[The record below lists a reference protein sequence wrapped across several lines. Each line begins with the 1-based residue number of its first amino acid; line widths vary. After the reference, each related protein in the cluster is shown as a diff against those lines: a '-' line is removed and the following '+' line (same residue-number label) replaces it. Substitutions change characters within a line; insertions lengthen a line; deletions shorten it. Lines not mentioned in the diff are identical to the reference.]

1 MSCGVLW
8 TEGRGEGEERGAVAD
23 FFLESSFVRE
33 SDLRSD
39 YFFFFFSFFL
49 RGWYVLL
56 ISRLKSRGEI
66 GARDDAR
73 DEILK

>member
-1 MSCGVLW
+1 M
-8 TEGRGEGEERGAVAD
+8 EEKEKKGAVAD
-23 FFLESSFVRE
+23 FFLESSFVR
-33 SDLRSD
+33 SRIGSSIGLL
-39 YFFFFFSFFL
+39 FFFFL

>member
-8 TEGRGEGEERGAVAD
+8 TEGEERGQSLT
-23 FFLESSFVRE
+23 FSSRVRSFE
-33 SDLRSD
+33 NRIFDRIT
-39 YFFFFFSFFL
+39 FFL

>member
-1 MSCGVLW
+1 MDG
-8 TEGRGEGEERGAVAD
+8 GEGGGGGEEQSLT
-23 FFLESSFVRE
+23 FSSRVRSFE
-33 SDLRSD
+33 NRIFDRIT
-39 YFFFFFSFFL
+39 FFFFFSFFL

>member
-1 MSCGVLW
+1 MD
-8 TEGRGEGEERGAVAD
+8 EGWKRRRKKEQSLTFSSRVR
-23 FFLESSFVRE
+23 SFVRE

-39 YFFFFFSFFL
+39 YFFFFFL

>member
-1 MSCGVLW
+1 MSYGVLW
-8 TEGRGEGEERGAVAD
+8 TKGREGWKKKKGTVAEN
-23 FFLESSFVRE
+23 FSSRVG
-33 SDLRSD
+33 
-39 YFFFFFSFFL
+39 FSIGLLTFFL

-73 DEILK
+73 DELLK

>member
-1 MSCGVLW
+1 MD
-8 TEGRGEGEERGAVAD
+8 EGWKRRRKKEQSLT
-23 FFLESSFVRE
+23 FSSRVRLFVRE

-39 YFFFFFSFFL
+39 YFFFFFL

>member
-1 MSCGVLW
+1 MD
-8 TEGRGEGEERGAVAD
+8 EGWKRRRKKEQSLT
-23 FFLESSFVRE
+23 FSSRVRSSVRE

-39 YFFFFFSFFL
+39 YFFFFFL